1 METQEQSLP
10 VISEEVSLEA
20 GSLHSGQTPSTRIG
34 FAIRR
39 AKLGGKDART
49 EPRFS
54 VREES
59 ASLWVLNHHPSQ
71 LRQAR
76 LLDISHSGLGI
87 LLEEEIPAGSWIRV
101 EFGDIAVF
109 GEVRYCRRQV
119 GGDYRL
125 GALTDW
131 VIAKTDIARWGA
143 LRGQDSERQLC
154 DAFTRMKSGAVRYG
168 PPL

>member
-1 METQEQSLP
+1 MGSQQQSLP
-10 VISEEVSLEA
+10 VVSEDVGLDSE
-20 GSLHSGQTPSTRIG
+20 SLHSGQSAATRIG

-39 AKLGGKDART
+39 AKLSGKDARA

-54 VREES
+54 VREEP
-59 ASLWVLNHHPSQ
+59 AAVWVLTQSRSQ
-71 LRQAR
+71 MRTGR

-101 EFGDIAVF
+101 EFGDVAVF
-109 GEVRYCRRQV
+109 GEVRYCRRQ
-119 GGDYRL
+119 GGSGYRL

-131 VIAKTDIARWGA
+131 VIAKADIARWGA
-143 LRGQDSERQLC
+143 LHGQDAETQLC
-154 DAFTRMKSGAVRYG
+154 DAFRQMKLAAVRYG